1 VKLPIVFAHRDV
13 GRTDCPGDAAYAML
27 DRIRT
32 IAAQT
37 ARAAGTS
44 PDSDAK
50 ATVPSPKS
58 QRTQDDIATLASLTT
73 ELLGMVDRNAVAKY
87 WAVQGGPNSHLGAV
101 AAEPRPTRNG
111 GQVARF
117 VNGYV
122 YAAPDGAII
131 ELAGRL
137 LDRFIQLG
145 GDTGLLG
152 LPLKDAYPVPDGMR
166 SDFQNG
172 SLIVNTVT
180 GLVTTLYKIYSE
192 VDKPIAASPAD
203 PTPNP
208 TNGP

>member
-1 VKLPIVFAHRDV
+1 
-13 GRTDCPGDAAYAML
+13 MM
-27 DRIRT
+27 DRIRK

-37 ARAAGTS
+37 AGAVDTNPGT
-44 PDSDAK
+44 DAK
-50 ATVPSPKS
+50 AAAPSGNSALTTNTGAGTQNSGTTPKS

-73 ELLGMVDRNAVAKY
+73 KLLGMVNHNAVAKY
-87 WAVQGGPNSHLGAV
+87 WAAQGGPNSHLGAV
-101 AAEPRPTRNG
+101 AAEPRPTPNG

-152 LPLKDAYPVPDGMR
+152 LPLKDAYPIPDGMR

-172 SLIVNTVT
+172 SLIVNTIT

-192 VDKPIAASPAD
+192 TGNPIAQPG
-203 PTPNP
+203 PTPKP
-208 TNGP
+208 TGGP

>member
-1 VKLPIVFAHRDV
+1 
-13 GRTDCPGDAAYAML
+13 
-27 DRIRT
+27 
-32 IAAQT
+32 
-37 ARAAGTS
+37 
-44 PDSDAK
+44 
-50 ATVPSPKS
+50 
-58 QRTQDDIATLASLTT
+58 
-73 ELLGMVDRNAVAKY
+73 MVDHNAVAKY
-87 WAVQGGPNSHLGAV
+87 WAAQGGPNSHLGAV
-101 AAEPRPTRNG
+101 AAEPRPTPNG

-152 LPLKDAYPVPDGMR
+152 LPLKDAYPIPDGMR

-192 VDKPIAASPAD
+192 
-203 PTPNP
+203 TGNP
-208 TNGP
+208 TGRPDAAEPHRRPGGPEPRQRPITRARYSATSTRPLALEGYHVAVPRRRRTRRATVTLCITRHSASSIRPIVLSVVVSRRCP